1 MRRGSDLSKSLSE
14 NACKKWRT
22 AVATQSKESNFHAE
36 EYISSSQPHYTR
48 PDVVTCEIERT
59 HFKLSVYM

>member
-1 MRRGSDLSKSLSE
+1 MHARSEEQQLQLSQ
-14 NACKKWRT
+14 KKP
-22 AVATQSKESNFHAE
+22 NFHAE
-36 EYISSSQPHYTR
+36 ESISSSQPHYTR